1 MLVRL
6 RLPGRLAL
14 ARRIAE
20 VFTREEVAGWAGC
33 FILVTDLKLRV
44 HRPPS

>member
-14 ARRIAE
+14 ARRISE
-20 VFTREEVAGWAGC
+20 VFTQEETASWSRSFV
-33 FILVTDLKLRV
+33 LVTDLKLRV
-44 HRPPS
+44 HRPSN